1 MTKYIGIQILFLSL
15 LFTCANFA
23 QSDVPDSQN
32 PEVQH
37 LLEFVETSDC
47 TFERNG
53 KKYDGA
59 DAANHIKRKYKY
71 FKNKITTTEE
81 FIEYSGTKSTM
92 SGKPYLIYCGDK
104 GPITSQNWLLEELT
118 LYRQN
123 TEIK

>member
-15 LFTCANFA
+15 LITGANFA
-23 QSDVPDSQN
+23 NSDVPDSQK

-59 DAANHIKRKYKY
+59 DAAYHIKRKYKY

-104 GPITSQNWLLEELT
+104 GPITSQDWLVEELT
-118 LYRQN
+118 LYRKK